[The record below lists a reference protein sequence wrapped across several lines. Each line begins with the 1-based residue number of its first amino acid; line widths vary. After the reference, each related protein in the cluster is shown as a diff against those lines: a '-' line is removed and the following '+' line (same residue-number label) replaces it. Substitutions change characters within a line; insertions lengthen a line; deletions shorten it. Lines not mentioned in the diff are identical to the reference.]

1 MFEKVRKIIAD
12 QLNIAE
18 DRVTPDVRLI
28 EDLGIDSLDTLEM
41 LMALEDEYG
50 IQIPNEDAQE
60 LKTVQ
65 DIVKYIESK
74 VKK

>member
-18 DRVTPDVRLI
+18 DRITPDVRLV

-50 IQIPNEDAQE
+50 IQISNEDAQE

-65 DIVKYIESK
+65 DIVNYIEAK

>member
-18 DRVTPDVRLI
+18 DRITPEVKLV

-60 LKTVQ
+60 LKTVD
-65 DIVKYIESK
+65 DIVKYIEAK
-74 VKK
+74 IKK

>member
-18 DRVTPDVRLI
+18 DRITPDVKLV

-50 IQIPNEDAQE
+50 IQISNEDAQE

-65 DIVKYIESK
+65 DIVNYIEAK

>member
-1 MFEKVRKIIAD
+1 MFEKIRKIIAD

-18 DRVTPDVRLI
+18 DRITPEVRLI

-50 IQIPNEDAQE
+50 IQISNEDAQE
-60 LKTVQ
+60 LKTVE
-65 DIVKYIESK
+65 DIVKYIEAR